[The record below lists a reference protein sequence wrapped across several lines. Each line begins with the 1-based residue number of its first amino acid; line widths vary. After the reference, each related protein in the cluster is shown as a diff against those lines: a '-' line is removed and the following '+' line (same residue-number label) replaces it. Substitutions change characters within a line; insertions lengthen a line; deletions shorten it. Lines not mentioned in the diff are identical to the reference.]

1 MPSTAGE
8 RCNFVRLRLRHLP
21 GIDARDASTVEVDLH
36 HDPVCFGRHLLEHR
50 LEDVHHELHRRV
62 VVVQQDDRI
71 QRRILPFDLDPFLD
85 GAVGP
90 LFAICHSRTYTIG
103 LLSTRFGAATLLAA
117 LASIALAGQ
126 GGQRTAADGHPD
138 LSGTWSF
145 STLTPLERS
154 AEFAAK
160 DFLTDAEAAA
170 FAKRTM
176 ERSNRDNRDT
186 NSRDADL
193 GGAYNE
199 FWWDRGTTV
208 ARVRGKY
215 LTSLIVDPPDGRVPA
230 LTPQAQERA
239 AARAAE
245 RRAHPADGPEDRSL
259 GERCLLFNAG
269 PPMLPGPYNNFMQIV
284 QTRDHVAIYNEMIH
298 DARVIP
304 LDGRPHAPAQVRLWL
319 GDSRGRWD
327 GGTLVVDTTN
337 FTDKTNVRG
346 SSPGLHLV

>member
-1 MPSTAGE
+1 M
-8 RCNFVRLRLRHLP
+8 
-21 GIDARDASTVEVDLH
+21 
-36 HDPVCFGRHLLEHR
+36 
-50 LEDVHHELHRRV
+50 
-62 VVVQQDDRI
+62 
-71 QRRILPFDLDPFLD
+71 
-85 GAVGP
+85 
-90 LFAICHSRTYTIG
+90 
-103 LLSTRFGAATLLAA
+103 STRFGAATLLAA
-117 LASIALAGQ
+117 LASIALASQ
-126 GGQRTAADGHPD
+126 GGQRTAADALPD

-208 ARVRGKY
+208 AKVRGKY

-230 LTPQAQERA
+230 LTPRAQERA

-284 QTRDHVAIYNEMIH
+284 QARDHVVIYNEMIH

-327 GGTLVVDTTN
+327 GRTLVVDTTN

-346 SSPGLHLV
+346 SSPGLHLVERFTRADADTLLYEFTVDDPSSFVKPWSGALPMRRTAEQVFEYACHEGNHAMQGILRGARFEEKSKPH

>member
-1 MPSTAGE
+1 M
-8 RCNFVRLRLRHLP
+8 
-21 GIDARDASTVEVDLH
+21 
-36 HDPVCFGRHLLEHR
+36 
-50 LEDVHHELHRRV
+50 
-62 VVVQQDDRI
+62 
-71 QRRILPFDLDPFLD
+71 
-85 GAVGP
+85 
-90 LFAICHSRTYTIG
+90 
-103 LLSTRFGAATLLAA
+103 STRFGAATLLAA

-126 GGQRTAADGHPD
+126 GGQRTTADVHPD

-284 QTRDHVAIYNEMIH
+284 QARDHVAIYNEMIH

-327 GGTLVVDTTN
+327 GRTLVVDTTN

-346 SSPGLHLV
+346 SSPGLHLVERFTRADADTLLYEFTVDDPSSFVKPWSAALPMRRTAEQVFEYACHEGNHALQGILRGARFEEKAKPH